1 MEDVLAVYKRPHDA
15 KRPVVCFDE
24 MNRQLVAETRT
35 PVPGKPGQPTRYDY
49 EYRRN
54 GTVNLLMMF
63 EPLKARR
70 HVKVTRQRTRKDFA
84 ACIRELLDVHYAD
97 VETVVLVLDNLN
109 THTPGSLYEAFEPEE
124 AKRLTEKLEIHYTP
138 KHGSWLNIAE
148 IELGILSRQCLKDR
162 METQGRM
169 ADEVAA
175 WEKERNEKESTV
187 DWQFTTAD
195 ARIKLKSL
203 YPSIQ

>member
-1 MEDVLAVYKRPHDA
+1 MEDVLEVYKRPYDP

-35 PVPGKPGQPTRYDY
+35 PAPGRPGQPKRYDY

-54 GTVNLLMMF
+54 GTANLLMMF

-70 HVKVTRQRTRKDFA
+70 HVKVTERRTRKDFA
-84 ACIRELLDVHYAD
+84 ECIRELLNVHYAD
-97 VETVVLVLDNLN
+97 VEAVVLVLDNLN
-109 THTPGSLYEAFEPEE
+109 THTPGSLYETFEPEE
-124 AKRLTEKLEIHYTP
+124 AKQLAKKLEIHYTP
-138 KHGSWLNIAE
+138 KHGSWLNMAE

-169 ADEVAA
+169 AGEVAA
-175 WEKERNEKESTV
+175 WEKGRNEKESTV

-203 YPSIQ
+203 YPSIE